1 MGNFSKTTHRK
12 LLKFCQCIFIK
23 RVEKK
28 KESHVFMTV
37 YINANKIKKL
47 KITRHCAIEVPMNI
61 HLEYT
66 RTYTSLRFQEG
77 RRKTVGRK

>member
-1 MGNFSKTTHRK
+1 MKIAQILSMHIHKEGR
-12 LLKFCQCIFIK
+12 
-23 RVEKK
+23 KK
-28 KESHVFMTV
+28 KKSHVFMTV

-47 KITRHCAIEVPMNI
+47 KITRHCAIEVSMNI